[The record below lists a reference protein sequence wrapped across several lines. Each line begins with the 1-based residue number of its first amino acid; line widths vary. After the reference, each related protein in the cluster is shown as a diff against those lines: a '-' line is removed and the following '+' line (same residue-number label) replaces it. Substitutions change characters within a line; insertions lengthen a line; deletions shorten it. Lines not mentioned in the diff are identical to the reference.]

1 MERSVTQDAAGRW
14 NHSEEG
20 RKDRFRLLQLV
31 ELDECV
37 DKSDCDEDAAE
48 VSVLRVIL
56 GGAMSIDTKDRKA
69 RTLT

>member
-1 MERSVTQDAAGRW
+1 
-14 NHSEEG
+14 
-20 RKDRFRLLQLV
+20 LV